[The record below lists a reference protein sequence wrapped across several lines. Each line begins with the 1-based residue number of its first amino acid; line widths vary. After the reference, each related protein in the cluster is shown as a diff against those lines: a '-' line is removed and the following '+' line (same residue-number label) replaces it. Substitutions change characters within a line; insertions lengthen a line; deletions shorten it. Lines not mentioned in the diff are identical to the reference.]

1 MINHRTKFRWTLSGK
16 VAIQDKLDEEVN
28 RVEEVKW
35 VYLVIL
41 VCLVC
46 QETPDL
52 QDLNLISNPS
62 WNKSSSL
69 KEVKKDLHLIHSLIC
84 KLKLDLLDLEEVQVC
99 KVHLDLKASKAPWE
113 SQEIQDLL
121 DHLDRQA

>member
-1 MINHRTKFRWTLSGK
+1 MINHRTKFRWTLSGQM
-16 VAIQDKLDEEVN
+16 AIQDKLDVEVN

-35 VYLVIL
+35 VCPVIL

-52 QDLNLISNPS
+52 QDLNLTFNPS

-69 KEVKKDLHLIHSLIC
+69 KEVKKDLHLIHSLLC
-84 KLKLDLLDLEEVQVC
+84 KLKLDLLDPEEVRVC
-99 KVHLDLKASKAPWE
+99 KVYLDLKASKAPWE

-121 DHLDRQA
+121 VHLDRQA

>member
-1 MINHRTKFRWTLSGK
+1 MINHRTKFRWTLSGQM
-16 VAIQDKLDEEVN
+16 AIQDKLDVEVN

-35 VYLVIL
+35 VCLVIL

-52 QDLNLISNPS
+52 PDLNLISNPS

-69 KEVKKDLHLIHSLIC
+69 KEVKKDLHLIHFLIC
-84 KLKLDLLDLEEVQVC
+84 KLKLDL
-99 KVHLDLKASKAPWE
+99 
-113 SQEIQDLL
+113 
-121 DHLDRQA
+121 